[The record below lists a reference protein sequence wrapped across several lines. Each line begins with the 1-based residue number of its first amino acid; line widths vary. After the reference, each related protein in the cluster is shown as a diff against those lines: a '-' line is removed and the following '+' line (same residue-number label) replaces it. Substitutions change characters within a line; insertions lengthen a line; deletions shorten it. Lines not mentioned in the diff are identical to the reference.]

1 MDNGRIM
8 KELKELQ
15 EGVKNV
21 SNWIKA
27 YGRDERIWVHAVKEE
42 WFEMLDNQ
50 WVDSESIAV
59 VEKIHMLALWI
70 TILLMATRLKVESS
84 LHLAEQVDKSLTN
97 PICLQTINKM
107 THKTFCKFRLRAS
120 KLLKQKLSEMI

>member
-27 YGRDERIWVHAVKEE
+27 YGRDERICGLVVKEE
-42 WFEMLDNQ
+42 CFEMLDNQ
-50 WVDSESIAV
+50 
-59 VEKIHMLALWI
+59 
-70 TILLMATRLKVESS
+70 
-84 LHLAEQVDKSLTN
+84 
-97 PICLQTINKM
+97 
-107 THKTFCKFRLRAS
+107 
-120 KLLKQKLSEMI
+120 